1 MMSMLHEVRDGLWP
15 VQFHGTQLAVST
27 TERKMPEGRSWRTLT
42 AWEKKAVG
50 RWVEMELYL
59 VDAGQPDPLGRIG
72 LPDGGYLYHV
82 IGQSLIYHTAGSACN
97 AGVPAQAGNT
107 EIDVLP
113 CWNCRPAPP
122 LLWDWPGPDRDPDG
136 KRASLLVP
144 PAMTVDLESPR
155 HTLKRAVTA
164 PDLVRL
170 VIDRQLSTPA
180 QRLLEMAQEQDT
192 RIAEVFST
200 PAA

>member
-1 MMSMLHEVRDGLWP
+1 MLHVVRDGLWP
-15 VQFHGTQLAVST
+15 VHFQGTQLAVST
-27 TERKMPEGRSWRTLT
+27 TERKLPEGRTWRSLSV
-42 AWEKKAVG
+42 WEKKAVS

-59 VDAGQPDPLGRIG
+59 VDPGQPDPIGRIG

-82 IGQSLIYHTAGSACN
+82 IGQSLVYHSLTSSCN
-97 AGVPAQAGNT
+97 AGVPVQAGNT

-113 CWNCRPAPP
+113 CWDCRPALP
-122 LLWDWPGPDRDPDG
+122 LLWDWAGADRDPDG

-144 PAMTVDLESPR
+144 PDMSVSLESPR

-164 PDLVRL
+164 SDLVRL

-180 QRLLEMAQEQDT
+180 QRLLEIAQEQDG
-192 RIAEVFST
+192 RIAEVFSS